1 VCSSLLGLL
10 LSLGRDAAAAAAAAD
25 DDDDV
30 FVESC
35 AADSCM
41 KPDGELLTN
50 AALTNVKGK

>member
-1 VCSSLLGLL
+1 MCSSLLGLL
-10 LSLGRDAAAAAAAAD
+10 LSLGRDAAAAAAAAA

-41 KPDGELLTN
+41 KPDGVVAYGLRGIG
-50 AALTNVKGK
+50 VV